1 YDVAGDKMNSSKA
14 NYFLTVIVSIV
25 IAVGIVISLL
35 SFFVLMLSIYLLL
48 QKNTRKLQD
57 LLLLGYSPNQVARPY
72 MLLVLA
78 INAVVLILAIALML
92 MARLWYL
99 PMLHAFG
106 VAGASVL
113 PAILV
118 GLLIMAL
125 ITAGNLLAIRRKVA
139 ALWLQ

>member
-1 YDVAGDKMNSSKA
+1 
-14 NYFLTVIVSIV
+14 
-25 IAVGIVISLL
+25 
-35 SFFVLMLSIYLLL
+35 MLSIYLLL

-57 LLLLGYSPNQVARPY
+57 LLLLGYSPSQVARPY

-78 INAVVLILAIALML
+78 INAAVLILAIALML
-92 MARLWYL
+92 MARLWYM